1 MNDKTLRNISPKV
14 PQILV
19 PHHSVATLVAYRYDI
34 ITPVQLKNLIPLKP
48 GLGRS
53 ENGF

>member
-19 PHHSVATLVAYRYDI
+19 PHHSATTPVTYRYDI
-34 ITPVQLKNLIPLKP
+34 ITPVQLKNYVSLKP
-48 GLGRS
+48 GLEQS
-53 ENGF
+53 ENDF